1 MIKSKKNIQKLYI
14 ELKASGKQV
23 DKYFKQLN
31 QYYPVPK
38 AIKVLKAILKGVDT
52 VNNST
57 KESNVKLEN
66 VVNQYIEFD
75 HDFRGLN
82 FAIISNSV
90 VELMS
95 AKHLVDE
102 EEKET
107 TMKVLSNRIDNS
119 KTSIERS
126 DSGDNIKDILE
137 TIADPVL

>member
-1 MIKSKKNIQKLYI
+1 MIKSKKNTQKLYI

-23 DKYFKQLN
+23 DKYFKRLN

-38 AIKVLKAILKGVDT
+38 SITVLKAILEGVNT
-52 VNNST
+52 ANSIT
-57 KESNVKLEN
+57 KEPSVKLEN
-66 VVNQYIEFD
+66 VINQYIEID
-75 HDFRGLN
+75 QDFRGLN
-82 FAIISNSV
+82 FAIISNSAV
-90 VELMS
+90 SLMS

-102 EEKET
+102 EDKET

>member
-1 MIKSKKNIQKLYI
+1 MIKSKKNTQKLYI
-14 ELKASGKQV
+14 ELKASGKQA

-38 AIKVLKAILKGVDT
+38 AIKVLKAILKGVDKI
-52 VNNST
+52 NNST
-57 KESNVKLEN
+57 KESSVKLEN

>member
-1 MIKSKKNIQKLYI
+1 MY
-14 ELKASGKQV
+14 
-23 DKYFKQLN
+23 
-31 QYYPVPK
+31 
-38 AIKVLKAILKGVDT
+38 
-52 VNNST
+52 
-57 KESNVKLEN
+57 
-66 VVNQYIEFD
+66 
-75 HDFRGLN
+75 
-82 FAIISNSV
+82 
-90 VELMS
+90 